1 MTVYCPEETQ
11 FKFKARNRFKVKGWL
26 KIPGRDF
33 PVSSVV
39 KTLPFNA
46 GGESS
51 IPGWGAEIPPALWPK
66 HKTGT
71 IL

>member
-1 MTVYCPEETQ
+1 MLL
-11 FKFKARNRFKVKGWL
+11 FISLRFIKCELEG
-26 KIPGRDF
+26 IF
-33 PVSSVV
+33 PVLKMLRDYPDPVV